1 PPAGANPGPAMSGTT
16 VAGLLLA
23 AGAGRRFGRPK
34 ALVPFR
40 GRTLLEHGVALLA
53 GGGCDPVYVV
63 SGAAPLTC
71 PGATVVD
78 NPAWRDGMGSSLRA
92 GISALPGEAD
102 ATVVALVD
110 QPLVG
115 VEAVRRLIAAH
126 RAGARLAVAGYAGEP
141 RNPVLLSR
149 EYWPRLLASARG
161 DRGARAF
168 LRAHPEL
175 VTLVECGDTGSP
187 ADIDTPED
195 LDSLSG

>member
-1 PPAGANPGPAMSGTT
+1 MTGTT

-34 ALVPFR
+34 ALVSFR
-40 GRTLLEHGVALLA
+40 GRTLLEHGVALLT

-71 PGATVVD
+71 PGATVVA
-78 NPAWRDGMGSSLRA
+78 NPGWATGMGSSLRA
-92 GISALPGEAD
+92 GVEALPARVD
-102 ATVVALVD
+102 AVVVALVD

-115 VEAVRRLIAAH
+115 PAAVRRLLAAY
-126 RAGARLAVAGYAGEP
+126 RRGARLAVAGYAGRP

-149 EYWPRLLASARG
+149 EYWPGVLASARG
-161 DRGARAF
+161 DRGARGY
-168 LRAHPEL
+168 LRSHPEL
-175 VTLVECGDTGSP
+175 VTLVDCDGTGSP